1 MSTFQFRDFVV
12 HQAKSAMKVN
22 TDAMILGSLI
32 ESKGKTKGLDI
43 GTGTGVLSLM
53 IAQRNTQIEIEAIEI
68 DQESAEDAIINFN
81 NSNWANRL
89 KVNQIDFL
97 DFQSLH
103 LFDLIVSNPPYFEN
117 GILNSSSRK
126 AKTRHEESLPLIQLL
141 EKSAELLS
149 ANGDFWIILPF
160 ETALK
165 WKEKA
170 TSFQL
175 FCTKEII
182 IFSKEN
188 QPKRIV
194 YCFSKMNI
202 DTQFSSITI
211 RNEDNTYSEEYKKLT
226 IDFHGKII

>member
-1 MSTFQFRDFVV
+1 MSAFQFRDFVV

-32 ESKGKTKGLDI
+32 EAKGKIKGLDI

-68 DQESAEDAIINFN
+68 DQESAEEAILNFK
-81 NSNWANRL
+81 NSNWFNRL
-89 KVNQIDFL
+89 KLNQIDFL
-97 DFQSLH
+97 DFQSPH

-126 AKTRHEESLPLIQLL
+126 AKTRHEESLPLIRLI

-149 ANGDFWIILPF
+149 ENGDFWVILPF
-160 ETALK
+160 ETAFK

-170 TSFQL
+170 LSIQL
-175 FCTKEII
+175 FCRKEII
-182 IFSKEN
+182 VFSKKN

-194 YCFSKMNI
+194 YCFSKMND
-202 DTQFSSITI
+202 DTQSLSVTI

-226 IDFHGKII
+226 RDFHGKSI